1 MSHLSNVTCCA
12 SNVLN
17 ALLNPARSTDGHT
30 ALTAAGS
37 RSLYPA
43 ANRDNATRIAAA
55 SLTTGC
61 GAGVVVLSTPA
72 GAADA
77 ARSTG
82 AGATGGGGAT
92 GLDATVDSGSAASGV
107 GRGDSGTTTGGAGA
121 AGSSGAGAVA

>member
-61 GAGVVVLSTPA
+61 GAGAGVGGLSTTG

-77 ARSTG
+77 VPSAADG
-82 AGATGGGGAT
+82 AAGGGG
-92 GLDATVDSGSAASGV
+92 GMVLVATVDSGSAS
-107 GRGDSGTTTGGAGA
+107 
-121 AGSSGAGAVA
+121 